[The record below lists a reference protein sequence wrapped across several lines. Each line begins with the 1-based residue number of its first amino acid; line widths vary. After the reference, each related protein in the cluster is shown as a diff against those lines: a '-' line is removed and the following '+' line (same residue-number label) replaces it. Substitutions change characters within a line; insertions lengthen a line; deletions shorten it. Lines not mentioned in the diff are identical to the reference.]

1 MADPDPA
8 GSSSRSDS
16 IANGEQPS
24 FLMKSWLG
32 AIVFLAGVV
41 AMAWSARYSLTTG
54 EGEWFQRSGSL
65 AVLCSA
71 ILEIQQS
78 AKKRQK
84 EGTHVKIN
92 DREVFVDI
100 PVSTITKIL
109 HVFAWIGILAGT
121 AVWGYGDLLF

>member
-65 AVLCSA
+65 MVLSSGFV
-71 ILEIQQS
+71 EI
-78 AKKRQK
+78 KHPR
-84 EGTHVKIN
+84 
-92 DREVFVDI
+92 
-100 PVSTITKIL
+100 STVRCNTRC
-109 HVFAWIGILAGT
+109 G
-121 AVWGYGDLLF
+121 